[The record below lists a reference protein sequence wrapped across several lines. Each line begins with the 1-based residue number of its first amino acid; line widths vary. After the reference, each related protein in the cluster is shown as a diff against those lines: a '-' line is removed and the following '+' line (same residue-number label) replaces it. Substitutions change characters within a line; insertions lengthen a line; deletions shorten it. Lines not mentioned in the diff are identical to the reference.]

1 MKAVEN
7 RVITNNGDASDRD
20 FLPGDAHDDRR
31 GGGVV
36 SKVVNRQRFVGKETK
51 SNTTQN
57 ICRVEEKPLRVFKR
71 EHAHEGKNMPFSQQV
86 YMP

>member
-1 MKAVEN
+1 MVML
-7 RVITNNGDASDRD
+7 VIAIFSQVTLTMIGE
-20 FLPGDAHDDRR
+20 